1 MLDIDDVQDILD
13 MIQYPNYEITV
24 SNAEG
29 RLYLQARYQEACVV
43 TGKTE
48 WQYTRKWYISQEATK
63 SEVVQ
68 TAFKCISPRKG
79 GGR

>member
-29 RLYLQARYQEACVV
+29 RLYSQARYQEACVV
-43 TGKTE
+43 TGKT
-48 WQYTRKWYISQEATK
+48 
-63 SEVVQ
+63 
-68 TAFKCISPRKG
+68 
-79 GGR
+79 